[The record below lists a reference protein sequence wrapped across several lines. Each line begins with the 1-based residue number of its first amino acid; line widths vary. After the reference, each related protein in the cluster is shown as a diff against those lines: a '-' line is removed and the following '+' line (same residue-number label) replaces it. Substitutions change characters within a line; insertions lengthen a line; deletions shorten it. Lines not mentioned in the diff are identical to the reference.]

1 MKQPLVTI
9 LTVNFNSDKYT
20 INLLNSIKNINYKNF
35 NVIIIDNGSKIESY
49 NAIKNSLK
57 KYKFKIYLIRSNNN
71 IGWTGGCNIG
81 IKKAI
86 SLKAKYLFTINNDTI
101 VDKNLLKEVVDVA
114 ELDSNVGCVG
124 VDIRNVGKGDT
135 AQITGSQGGKITFL
149 TKLTG
154 VIQKNKR
161 FMDAKDVIKLNF
173 NEFVD
178 DCARLNSIKA
188 FKKFRYDESLFL
200 YYEDVD
206 LSLRMKK
213 SGYNFY
219 YTPKAVVWHEE
230 YGSSGRVKN
239 PIPIFYLTRNRII
252 VFWKHFKLYFPI
264 VVLTNVLLILIQF
277 IKYTLRGRADL
288 LKYFILGIYSAFSFI
303 IFKKVLLLK
312 KNNLGNYVV
321 VK

>member
-1 MKQPLVTI
+1 MKEPLISI
-9 LTVNFNSDKYT
+9 LTINFNSDKFT
-20 INLLNSIKNINYKNF
+20 IKLLDSIKNLNYKNF
-35 NVIIIDNGSKIESY
+35 NIIIVDNGSKIESY
-49 NAIKNSLK
+49 KIIKDSLK
-57 KYKFKIYLIRSNNN
+57 KYGFKIYLIRSNKN

-86 SLKAKYLFTINNDTI
+86 NLKAKYLFTINNDTI
-101 VDKNLLKEVVDVA
+101 VDKNLLNEVVAVA
-114 ELDSNVGCVG
+114 ELDPNVGCVG
-124 VDIRNVGKGDT
+124 VDIRNVGKEDI

-161 FMDAKDVIKLNF
+161 FMNAKDVIKLNF

-188 FKKFRYDESLFL
+188 LKKFRYDETLFL

-213 SGYNFY
+213 AGYNFY
-219 YTPKAVVWHEE
+219 YNPKAMVWHEE
-230 YGSSGRVKN
+230 YGSSGKIKN
-239 PIPIFYLTRNRII
+239 PIPIFYLTRNRLI

-264 VVLTNVLLILIQF
+264 VLLTNILLLFVQF
-277 IKYTLRGRADL
+277 IKYVLKGRLDL
-288 LKYFILGIYSAFSFI
+288 LKYFIFGVYSAFNQI
-303 IFKKVLLLK
+303 ILNKTILLK
-312 KNNLGNYVV
+312 RENDKYILS
-321 VK
+321 K